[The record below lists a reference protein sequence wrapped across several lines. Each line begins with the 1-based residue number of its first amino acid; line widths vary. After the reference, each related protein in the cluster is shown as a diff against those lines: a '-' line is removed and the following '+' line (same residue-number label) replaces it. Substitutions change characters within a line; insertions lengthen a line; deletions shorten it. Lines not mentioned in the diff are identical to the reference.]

1 MFYFTLPQP
10 KGSKYLLRFFFIKK
24 SNVAE
29 ALVSQGLARVIRY
42 KQDDDQR
49 SSKYD
54 ELLAAESRSQKKAAG
69 IHTTKAITTMKVSDC
84 SGVS

>member
-1 MFYFTLPQP
+1 M
-10 KGSKYLLRFFFIKK
+10 
-24 SNVAE
+24 AE

-54 ELLAAESRSQKKAAG
+54 ELLAAESRAIKKAAG
-69 IHTTKAITTMKVSDC
+69 LHSTKPPTTMKIADVS
-84 SGVS
+84 SVSPPQ